1 MRCEM
6 SLSQRNAIQA
16 EEIRPGAVT
25 NPRTTMNIVVD
36 VQGALDPQV
45 LDAAF
50 RDLIARHEPLRSR
63 PVPGTTQMEIE
74 SVEDASLEPLD
85 TSGDPVTDAN
95 RLAALLERTPV
106 DLGSPPSVRGFLLTC
121 HSQKHLI
128 GLVFHHFAVDPTSLR
143 LAVTELAALYTAR
156 LRGQQL
162 PPNTM
167 QYGQYA
173 RWQAERLAARLASD
187 REAWETTLA
196 GVQPPRYERDIPFRP
211 GSSPASRVL
220 RAELLDHTEMQTV
233 LAWSRRHRST
243 LFTTLLAAF
252 TLALR
257 ARTDTDDLVL
267 ATVFEQRDRP
277 EARQLIGPFLY
288 PTVLRLRTRPDE
300 SGPDWVT
307 RVRTS
312 VTGTY
317 QRAQFPLRD
326 LLGTIPQLVPGL
338 RGEEPTWYRMFEY
351 LPNVDTAG
359 FAFGQAHGEVT
370 HSTGTEHEDNHMGF
384 FLRVRRTPQGALVGR
399 TAYDAAEFSEAGA
412 LALLD
417 DFRSHLVRLC
427 AIQETASR

>member
-25 NPRTTMNIVVD
+25 NPRNTMNIMVD
-36 VQGALDPQV
+36 VRGALAPQV

-63 PVPGTTQMEIE
+63 PAAGTTQMELE

-85 TSGDPVTDAN
+85 TSGDPAADAN
-95 RLAALLERTPV
+95 RLAALLEETPV

-121 HSQKHLI
+121 HPQKHLI

-143 LAVTELAALYTAR
+143 LAIAELAALYTAR

-162 PPNTM
+162 PPNAM

-173 RWQAERLAARLASD
+173 RWQVERLAGRAASD
-187 REAWETTLA
+187 REAWLTALA
-196 GVQPPRYERDIPFRP
+196 GVQPPRYERDISFRP

-220 RAELLDHTEMQTV
+220 RTELLDLAEMRTV

-243 LFTTLLAAF
+243 PFTTLLAAF
-252 TLALR
+252 ALALR
-257 ARTDTDDLVL
+257 ARTDTDDLLL
-267 ATVFEQRDRP
+267 ATVFEQRDRQ
-277 EARQLIGPFLY
+277 EARQLIGPFIY
-288 PTVLRLRTRPDE
+288 PTVLRLRTRSGE

-326 LLGTIPQLVPGL
+326 LLGTVPQLVPGL
-338 RGEEPTWYRMFEY
+338 TGNEPTWYRMFEY

-359 FAFGQAHGEVT
+359 FTFGEAQGKVA
-370 HSTGTEHEDNHMGF
+370 HSTGTEQEDNHMGF
-384 FLRVRRTPQGALVGR
+384 FLRVRRTRQGALVGR

-427 AIQETASR
+427 AMQETAWR

>member
-1 MRCEM
+1 
-6 SLSQRNAIQA
+6 
-16 EEIRPGAVT
+16 
-25 NPRTTMNIVVD
+25 MNIVVD

-74 SVEDASLEPLD
+74 SVADSMLEPLD
-85 TSGDPVTDAN
+85 TSGDPVADGK
-95 RLAALLERTPV
+95 RLAALLEETPV
-106 DLGSPPSVRGFLLTC
+106 TLDSPPSVRGFLLTC
-121 HSQKHLI
+121 HPQKHLI

-143 LAVTELAALYTAR
+143 LAVAELAALYTAR

-162 PPNTM
+162 PPHTM

-173 RWQAERLAARLASD
+173 HWQSERLAARAASD
-187 REAWETTLA
+187 RETWQTTLA
-196 GVQPPRYERDIPFRP
+196 GVQPPRYERDVPFQP
-211 GSSPASRVL
+211 GASPVSRVL
-220 RAELLDHTEMQTV
+220 RTELLDNAEMQAV

-277 EARQLIGPFLY
+277 EARQLIGPFIY
-288 PTVLRLRTRPDE
+288 PVILRLRTRSDE
-300 SGPDWVT
+300 SGPDWAT

-312 VTGTY
+312 VTGAY
-317 QRAQFPLRD
+317 QHAQFPPRD
-326 LLGTIPQLVPGL
+326 LLGIVPQLVPGL

-359 FAFGQAHGEVT
+359 FAFGQAHGKVT
-370 HSTGTEHEDNHMGF
+370 HSAGTEQEDNHMGF

-399 TAYDAAEFSEAGA
+399 TAYDANDFSEAA
-412 LALLD
+412 ARALLD
-417 DFRSHLVRLC
+417 DFRSHLKRLC
-427 AIQETASR
+427 EIKEAASR